1 MARILLIDS
10 NPENRK
16 SIEGLLRYR
25 TSHKFD
31 SVATHT
37 EGARKAVSMLPDII
51 MMNALLFMSK
61 HYAFPR
67 VLQQHVKTKHISF
80 LVHATGPLDEVTEKQ
95 IQASGLATIIYLPA
109 SAEEIESGIQEA
121 LNQSSVPSQGIAS
134 VVWPQA
140 NPGDITKVASQ
151 SVKKTP
157 KVKTVQWPVVSKANE
172 LAQVKRPSKKATSHR
187 LSGQPTGTHEKPSS
201 GFRPSTFE
209 QVETGRES
217 EKTFQKPRWKKVDP
231 KDIKNK

>member
-25 TSHKFD
+25 THHKFD

-37 EGARKAVSMLPDII
+37 DGARKAVSMMPDII

-109 SAEEIESGIQEA
+109 STEEIESGIQEA
-121 LNQSSVPSQGIAS
+121 LSQSSVPPQGVAS
-134 VVWPQA
+134 VVWPKA
-140 NPGDITKVASQ
+140 NPSEM
-151 SVKKTP
+151 P
-157 KVKTVQWPVVSKANE
+157 KTVHQSDQKTSK
-172 LAQVKRPSKKATSHR
+172 
-187 LSGQPTGTHEKPSS
+187 
-201 GFRPSTFE
+201 
-209 QVETGRES
+209 
-217 EKTFQKPRWKKVDP
+217 
-231 KDIKNK
+231 IKNVQLTVVQKSRKNSQ